1 MITIFNEDS
10 SGSQC
15 KPDSTVQGTNEGAEK
30 RRRKTGRSRRSRRI
44 GGRKNIKQE
53 KDKRSRKVF
62 NSVERIHGR
71 GGYLGEERKFKKCKK
86 VD

>member
-15 KPDSTVQGTNEGAEK
+15 KLDSTVQGTDGGAEK
-30 RRRKTGRSRRSRRI
+30 RRRKTSRSRRSRRM

-53 KDKRSRKVF
+53 KDERSREVF
-62 NSVERIHGR
+62 NTVEGIYSRRRH
-71 GGYLGEERKFKKCKK
+71 LGEERKLKKCRR